1 MKHGAELVCSYAACL
16 NAGIK
21 FRYCR
26 KCQQPV
32 AKRNFFKRH
41 RHIGEFPADK
51 VVEGLYKDNMVS
63 TDTADALSESESSKE
78 EHVTSK
84 LQSKVDVDAILGKLS
99 EAKAPELNESIF
111 PPKSAVTN
119 VTSNRKKAWE
129 QLLGKRPR
137 SGDEASLV
145 TWVQQVLALSDL
157 DRPLDVS
164 DMTQVRAKE
173 PAETLEVATIEK
185 VEEEPKIVEKKE
197 KTTEGDQNGDE
208 EKEGMIKTVEESKT
222 EVEKKVDVMEI
233 ETAVEEG
240 NKTESLEQENSNGHV
255 KAVVDTSAENN
266 VNEGEDASV
275 EDKTANME
283 QNDTDIL
290 YPEEALSETSSE
302 DGSVDLRAQK
312 KAKTE

>member
-1 MKHGAELVCSYAACL
+1 M
-16 NAGIK
+16 
-21 FRYCR
+21 
-26 KCQQPV
+26 
-32 AKRNFFKRH
+32 
-41 RHIGEFPADK
+41 
-51 VVEGLYKDNMVS
+51 VEGLYKDDMVS

-78 EHVTSK
+78 EPVTSK
-84 LQSKVDVDAILGKLS
+84 LQSKVDVNAILGKLS

-119 VTSNRKKAWE
+119 VTSSRKKAWE

-164 DMTQVRAKE
+164 DMIQVRAKE

-185 VEEEPKIVEKKE
+185 AEGEPKIVEKKE
-197 KTTEGDQNGDE
+197 KTTEGDENGDE

-255 KAVVDTSAENN
+255 EAVVDTSAENN
-266 VNEGEDASV
+266 PNEGEDASI
-275 EDKTANME
+275 EDKTASIE
-283 QNDTDIL
+283 QNDTGIL
-290 YPEEALSETSSE
+290 YFETSSE